1 MLIRYIGNLNT
12 FITVQREALNRA
24 LRRSASLR
32 AWILLLPA
40 ATWLI
45 LFFVAPLFIVI
56 VYSFLERGTY
66 GGVIWQFTTENFARV
81 FDPLYLGTFLRS
93 VYIAV
98 VTTLACL
105 LLGFPLA
112 YFISTRPRR
121 SRNTLLLALMIP
133 FWTNFLIRTYA
144 WLTMLRT
151 NTGLINVSLMSA
163 GILKEPLPLFGN
175 DFAIILGLVYG
186 WLPDMVLPIY
196 AALERL
202 DWSLVEA
209 ANDLYAPGT
218 RVFLRVIW
226 PLSLPGVVAG
236 SMLVFIPSLGAFVTP
251 AILGGGKSLMIG
263 NIISNQFLAAHDWP
277 FGSALS
283 MLMMA
288 LMLLATLV
296 YFRSASNREVQN

>member
-1 MLIRYIGNLNT
+1 MQKT
-12 FITVQREALNRA
+12 
-24 LRRSASLR
+24 LRRYPSIA
-32 AWILLLPA
+32 AWLLLSPA
-40 ATWLI
+40 AFWLFI
-45 LFFVAPLFIVI
+45 FFIAPLLIVV

-66 GGVIWQFTTENFARV
+66 GGVIWQLTFENFQRV
-81 FDPLYLGTFLRS
+81 FDPLYLSTFLRS
-93 VYIAV
+93 VYIAI
-98 VTTLACL
+98 TTTFFCL
-105 LLGFPLA
+105 LIGYPLA
-112 YFISTRPRR
+112 YYIATRPARR
-121 SRNTLLLALMIP
+121 RNMLILALMIP

-144 WLTMLRT
+144 WLTLLRT
-151 NTGLINVSLMSA
+151 NTGLINVTLMNL
-163 GILKEPLPLFGN
+163 GIIKEPLPLFGN

-202 DWSLVEA
+202 DRSLLEA
-209 ANDLYAPGT
+209 ASDLYAPGYK
-218 RVFLRVIW
+218 VFLRVIW

-283 MLMMA
+283 TLMMT
-288 LMLLATLV
+288 LMLIATLI
-296 YFRSASNREVQN
+296 YFRSTSDQGGKS

>member
-1 MLIRYIGNLNT
+1 MILRYIGSFNS
-12 FITVQREALNRA
+12 FISVRREALNKA
-24 LRRSASLR
+24 LRRSPSLR

-40 ATWLI
+40 ASWLV
-45 LFFVAPLFIVI
+45 LFFVAPLFIVV

-81 FDPLYLGTFLRS
+81 FDPLYLGTFVRS

-112 YFISTRPRR
+112 YFIATRPRR

-163 GILKEPLPLFGN
+163 GILKQPLPLFGN

-218 RVFLRVIW
+218 KVFLRVIW
-226 PLSLPGVVAG
+226 PLALPGVVAG

-283 MLMMA
+283 TLMMG
-288 LMLLATLV
+288 LMLLATLI
-296 YFRSASNREVQN
+296 YFRSTSNREILS